1 MPTEKEPMELAVSPF
16 DFLPILCVCGGTIRS
31 PGGERVVLP
40 HLAVQHLNSA
50 GKMEAERFLMQLS
63 VVGWLRSN

>member
-1 MPTEKEPMELAVSPF
+1 MPTEKESMELAISPF